1 MASNI
6 EGNVFMDS
14 SDPIY
19 QEFITYMHL
28 SDTLIAQATKD
39 EIAEAARILAMQAAH
54 YARTFGELPIP
65 ELEHLLDPAS
75 MDKES
80 VGLLRDGTA
89 ALVGVLA
96 TLTSSPGDYVSLQ

>member
-1 MASNI
+1 
-6 EGNVFMDS
+6 MDS
-14 SDPIY
+14 SYPVY
-19 QEFITYMHL
+19 QEFITYMRS

-39 EIAEAARILAMQAAH
+39 EIAETARVLAMQVAH
-54 YARTFGELPIP
+54 CARTFGELPIP

-75 MDKES
+75 MDKDS

-96 TLTSSPGDYVSLQ
+96 TLTSGTVADVPLQ

>member
-1 MASNI
+1 
-6 EGNVFMDS
+6 MDS
-14 SDPIY
+14 SDPVY

-28 SDTLIAQATKD
+28 SDTLIAQATKE
-39 EIAEAARILAMQAAH
+39 EIAEVVRVPAMQAAH

-65 ELEHLLDPAS
+65 DLEHLLDPAS
-75 MDKES
+75 MDKDS

-96 TLTSSPGDYVSLQ
+96 SLTALPMDDLPLH

>member
-1 MASNI
+1 
-6 EGNVFMDS
+6 MDL
-14 SDPIY
+14 SDPVY
-19 QEFITYMHL
+19 QEFITYMRL

-39 EIAEAARILAMQAAH
+39 EIAEAARVLAMQAAH

-65 ELEHLLDPAS
+65 ELEHLLDSAS

-96 TLTSSPGDYVSLQ
+96 TLTSSPADYVSLQ